1 MTTESTTPAPSR
13 TPFWRNTGVLRVFV
27 QLVGLGVIAVV
38 FYILWFNLTNNLRRQ
53 GISTSFD
60 FLQRPGGVNIADADI
75 SAGAS
80 VSRFL
85 WLGIKNTFALA
96 VFGIPLL
103 TIIGVIVGVAR
114 LSTNWVVAKLA
125 ALYVEI
131 LRNTPPLLVIFLVF
145 YVVILP
151 LPTIADPATP
161 FGLFVITNRRIAIP
175 WFESVAG
182 NAQLL
187 WWITAALAV
196 GAIAIGWWRTRVN
209 HRTGIPHRRVLWG
222 GGFLIVGAILAW
234 LALGR
239 PVQISVPEP
248 AGRIVEGG
256 LSGLGA
262 YFAMLIALVLYTASH
277 VAEIV
282 RGSIQA
288 VPRGQG
294 EAANA
299 LALSG
304 FQRLRYVILPQAMRI
319 AIPPVINQYLNY
331 VKNTSLAIA
340 IGYAEIT
347 TIVFQAI
354 GNGNPAPQL
363 VLLLMASYLLFSLSI
378 SLVVNFFNRRMQLAT
393 R

>member
-1 MTTESTTPAPSR
+1 MTTEAPAASR
-13 TPFWRNTGVLRVFV
+13 TPFWRNAGVLRVFV
-27 QLVGLGVIAVV
+27 QLVGLGIIAFILYV
-38 FYILWFNLTNNLRRQ
+38 LWFNLTNNLRRQ
-53 GISTSFD
+53 GIPTSFD
-60 FLQRPGGVNIADADI
+60 FLDRPGGVNIADAEI

-96 VFGIPLL
+96 AFGIPLL

-125 ALYVEI
+125 ALYVEV

-161 FGLFVITNRRIAIP
+161 LGLFVITNRRIAIP
-175 WFESVAG
+175 WFVSVGA

-187 WWITAALAV
+187 WLITALLAV
-196 GAIAIGWWRTRVN
+196 IAVAIGWWRTRL
-209 HRTGIPHRRVLWG
+209 HDRTGVPHRRILWG
-222 GGFLIVGAILAW
+222 GGFLIVGAVAAW
-234 LALGR
+234 AVLGQ
-239 PVQISVPEP
+239 PVQISVPQP

-262 YFAMLIALVLYTASH
+262 YFAVLIALVLYTASH

-282 RGSIQA
+282 RGSILA
-288 VPRGQG
+288 VPKGQG

-363 VLLLMASYLLFSLSI
+363 ILLLMGSYLLFSLSI
-378 SLVVNFFNRRMQLAT
+378 SLVVNFFNTRLQLVT

>member
-1 MTTESTTPAPSR
+1 MTTEPAPAATR

-27 QLVGLGVIAVV
+27 QLVGLGVIAFI

-53 GISTSFD
+53 GIPTSFD
-60 FLQRPGGVNIADADI
+60 FLDRPGGVNIADADI

-96 VFGIPLL
+96 IFGIPLL

-125 ALYVEI
+125 ALYVEV

-161 FGLFVITNRRIAIP
+161 LGLFVITNRRIAIP
-175 WFESVAG
+175 WFESVG
-182 NAQLL
+182 SNAQLL
-187 WWITAALAV
+187 WMITAALAV
-196 GAIAIGWWRTRVN
+196 IAVGIGWWRTRLN
-209 HRTGIPHRRVLWG
+209 DRTGTPHRRILWG
-222 GGFLIVGAILAW
+222 GGFLIAGAVATW
-234 LALGR
+234 ALLGQ
-239 PVQISVPEP
+239 PVQISVPQP

-262 YFAMLIALVLYTASH
+262 YFAVLIALVLYTASH

-282 RGSIQA
+282 RGSILA

-304 FQRLRYVILPQAMRI
+304 LQRLRYVILPQAMRI

-347 TIVFQAI
+347 TIE
-354 GNGNPAPQL
+354 
-363 VLLLMASYLLFSLSI
+363 
-378 SLVVNFFNRRMQLAT
+378 
-393 R
+393 

>member
-1 MTTESTTPAPSR
+1 MTTEPAPAATR

-27 QLVGLGVIAVV
+27 QLVGLGVIAFI

-53 GISTSFD
+53 GIPTSFD
-60 FLQRPGGVNIADADI
+60 FLDRPGGVNIADADI

-96 VFGIPLL
+96 IFGIPLL

-125 ALYVEI
+125 ALYVEV

-161 FGLFVITNRRIAIP
+161 LGLFVITNRRIAIP
-175 WFESVAG
+175 WFESVG
-182 NAQLL
+182 SNAQLL
-187 WWITAALAV
+187 WMITAALAV
-196 GAIAIGWWRTRVN
+196 IAVGIGWWRTRLN
-209 HRTGIPHRRVLWG
+209 DRTGTPHRRMLWG
-222 GGFLIVGAILAW
+222 GGFLIAGAVATW
-234 LALGR
+234 ALLGQ
-239 PVQISVPEP
+239 PVQISVPQP

-262 YFAMLIALVLYTASH
+262 YFAVLIALVLYTASH

-282 RGSIQA
+282 RGSILA

-304 FQRLRYVILPQAMRI
+304 LQRLRYVILPQAMRI

-363 VLLLMASYLLFSLSI
+363 ILLLMASYLLFSLSI
-378 SLVVNFFNRRMQLAT
+378 SLVVNFFNTRLQLVT